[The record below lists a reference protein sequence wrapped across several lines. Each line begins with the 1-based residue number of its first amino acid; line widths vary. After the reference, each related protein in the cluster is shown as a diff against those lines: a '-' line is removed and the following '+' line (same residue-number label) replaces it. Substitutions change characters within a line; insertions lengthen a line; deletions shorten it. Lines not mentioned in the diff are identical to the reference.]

1 MEKLLDS
8 TPCLDQPHLLRQRM
22 REDGYLYLRGF
33 VDPEAVAAALD
44 AILRMLRQQWWLDT
58 DGRLTDRCRPEG
70 MPEFLEMY
78 DHLQRLEAFH
88 RLAWRPE
95 ILQLMTCLM
104 GEPVMA
110 HPRNIG
116 RVMPP
121 GYVPYTT
128 PPHQDFPLI
137 QGTPECYTVWI
148 PLTDLPEE
156 LGGLAVKERSHRLG
170 LQRTVPALGPGGMAI
185 RRELPGAWR
194 TVDFLAGD
202 LLTFH
207 SYTVHRATPNH
218 TRDRLR
224 LSCDFRYQRTDNVI
238 VPDSLLPHYERL
250 SWQQIYEG
258 WSDTEGQYYWKQW
271 PLKLVA
277 RRDLGLMDRE

>member
-1 MEKLLDS
+1 MESLLDS
-8 TPCLDQPHLLRQRM
+8 KPCIHQPQVLQQRM
-22 REDGYLYLRGF
+22 RADGYLYFRGL
-33 VDPEAVAAALD
+33 VDANAVRAALEAVQ
-44 AILRMLRQQWWLDT
+44 RMLREQDWLDNAGCAT
-58 DGRLTDRCRPEG
+58 GRCRPEG
-70 MPEFLEMY
+70 MPEFLKMY

-95 ILQLMTCLM
+95 IMEIMKIIM

-148 PLTDLPEE
+148 PLTDLPQE
-156 LGGLAVKERSHRLG
+156 LGGLAVKECSHRLG

-202 LLTFH
+202 VLTFH

-218 TRDRLR
+218 TRDQLR
-224 LSCDFRYQRTDNVI
+224 LSCDFRYQRADNVI

-250 SWQQIYEG
+250 SWEQIYDG
-258 WSDTEGQYYWKQW
+258 WNSADGQYYWKHQPW
-271 PLKLVA
+271 KLVA
-277 RRDLGLMDRE
+277 RRDLKLMDPE